1 MLDTIELTIYR
12 DDDKPG
18 RPIRIVRA
26 HITQWWPEWAG
37 ATGTR
42 ILTTCGDAVHVS
54 QSYELVS
61 HLLTSDE
68 SEDADHGALDS
79 IIDPRD

>member
-1 MLDTIELTIYR
+1 MLDAIELTLYR

-18 RPIRIVRA
+18 RAIHIVRA
-26 HITQWWPEWAG
+26 HITQWWESSAG
-37 ATGTR
+37 TFIR
-42 ILTTCGDAVHVS
+42 TTCGDEARVT